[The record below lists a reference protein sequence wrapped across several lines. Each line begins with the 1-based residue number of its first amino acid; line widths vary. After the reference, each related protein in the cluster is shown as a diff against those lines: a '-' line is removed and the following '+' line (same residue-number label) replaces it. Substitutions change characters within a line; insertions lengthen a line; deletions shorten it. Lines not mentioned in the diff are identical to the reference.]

1 MSALPLAR
9 LAGAGARRPGVRGP
23 EIADGRVYVVRQPF
37 LTEADKGRRIHTE
50 LLVLD
55 ADTGRPLHT
64 LKLPSMKAPDASDD
78 DKELDILDIADG
90 ALSIGWRGGGGG
102 LLIAFD

>member
-1 MSALPLAR
+1 MTGHASARSQGLNR
-9 LAGAGARRPGVRGP
+9 LCRR
-23 EIADGRVYVVRQPF
+23 F
-37 LTEADKGRRIHTE
+37 HK

-78 DKELDILDIADG
+78 DMELDILDIADG